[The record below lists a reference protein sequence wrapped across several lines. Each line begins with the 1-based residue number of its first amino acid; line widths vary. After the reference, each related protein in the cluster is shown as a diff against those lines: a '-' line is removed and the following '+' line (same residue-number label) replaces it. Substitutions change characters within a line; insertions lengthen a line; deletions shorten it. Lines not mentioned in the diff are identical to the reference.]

1 MTTSW
6 TDFPPG
12 NDVSFRDDTLS
23 LYPPSPP
30 TPVDP
35 SLTNSVYN
43 TQHTAGSFIVTISSL
58 TVSWS
63 IDDDNNNNQLINY
76 YLRFTG
82 SFISQH
88 SPSIISN
95 VTAEGN
101 NVSTLSSYYYFCS
114 IVFRHLQVKVQF
126 LLQYMYI
133 IILHSY

>member
-6 TDFPPG
+6 TDFPPD
-12 NDVSFRDDTLS
+12 NDLYFRDDTLS

-35 SLTNSVYN
+35 SLTDSVYS
-43 TQHTAGSFIVTISSL
+43 TQHTSHSFIVTISSL
-58 TVSWS
+58 NVSWS

-95 VTAEGN
+95 VTEEGN
-101 NVSTLSSYYYFCS
+101 NVSIILLLVIISVPLCLDFYWSKYNSYYNIS
-114 IVFRHLQVKVQF
+114 T
-126 LLQYMYI
+126 
-133 IILHSY
+133 